1 VSFATVKN
9 GTAHGRA
16 SAASNVKKAGNKTV
30 SSTPRNCRVGVDI
43 GGTFTDIALDL
54 DGTLHS
60 TKILT
65 DYTAPERAIL
75 KGVKAVADMAGIA
88 LSEIGILIHGT
99 TLATNALI
107 ERRGAKTAFVTTE
120 GFRDVLEMRT
130 ENRFEQYDL
139 NISLP
144 PALIARADRF
154 VIRER
159 IDAQGK
165 VLLALD
171 EASVAAVV
179 EKVAADGYESVAV
192 GFIHA
197 YANGAHEVA
206 VRDAILK
213 RLPGISVSI
222 SSEVSPQMREFE
234 RFNTVCANAYV
245 KPAIKSYLDRLVVSL
260 KDIGVGCPVFM
271 IHSGGGIVSVES
283 ASEFPVR
290 LVESGP
296 AGGAIFAADI
306 ARQYGLDTVLS
317 FDMGGTTAKICL
329 IENQVPKTAKT
340 FEVARTYRF
349 RKGSGMPISIPVVEM
364 VEIGAGGGSIS
375 SVDVMRQIRVG
386 PHSAASEPGPA
397 CYQRGGKN
405 PTVTDADLILGK
417 LDPANFAGGAIPL
430 SVEASRRAMSDDIGS
445 VIGLDPEASAYGT
458 CEMVD
463 ENMANAG
470 RVHTVENG
478 KNISDFTM
486 ITFGG
491 AGPLHAA
498 RLCEKMGISTF
509 LVPPGAGVGS
519 AIGFLKAP
527 FGYESVRSAVF
538 NLSNFEYSEANRL
551 LQAMKAEA
559 LGFVEGG
566 LDAGSPMIERTLFMR
581 YAGQGWDIPV
591 PLADDNFDAASAE
604 TIAASFEKEYERFF
618 GRAIEGLDI
627 EIVSWSVKAS
637 SPLPPVERVSSIA
650 EGNIVQPGKT
660 RRLFEAAQGAYLEA
674 GIHERTGLTP
684 GDVVKGPA
692 VIVERE
698 TSTVLTASFKAVVQ
712 RDGCLLVTRI

>member
-1 VSFATVKN
+1 M
-9 GTAHGRA
+9 
-16 SAASNVKKAGNKTV
+16 

-75 KGVKAVADMAGIA
+75 KGVKTVADMAGIA

-154 VIRER
+154 VVRER
-159 IDAQGK
+159 IDAAGK
-165 VLLALD
+165 VLLDLD

-179 EKVAADGYESVAV
+179 EKIAAGGYESVAI

-197 YANGAHEVA
+197 YANAAHEVA

-213 RLPGISVSI
+213 RLPGLSVSI

-364 VEIGAGGGSIS
+364 VEIGAGGGSIA
-375 SVDVMRQIRVG
+375 SVDAMRQIRVG

-430 SVEASRRAMSDDIGS
+430 SVEASRQAMSDDIGS

-538 NLSNFEYSEANRL
+538 NLSNFEYAEANRL
-551 LQAMKAEA
+551 LEAMKAEA

-566 LDAGSPMIERTLFMR
+566 LDAGSPVVERTLFMR

-637 SPLPPVERVSSIA
+637 SPLPPVERIPSVA
-650 EGNIVQPGKT
+650 EGNVVQPGGT
-660 RRLFEAAQGAYLEA
+660 RRLFEASQGAYLEA
-674 GIHERTGLTP
+674 GIHERTGLKP
-684 GDVVKGPA
+684 GDVIKGPA

-698 TSTVLTASFKAVVQ
+698 TSAVLTSSFKAIVQ
-712 RDGCLLVTRI
+712 SDGSLLATRI

>member
-1 VSFATVKN
+1 MVNNA
-9 GTAHGRA
+9 R
-16 SAASNVKKAGNKTV
+16 
-30 SSTPRNCRVGVDI
+30 RNCRVGVDI
-43 GGTFTDIALDL
+43 GGTFTDIALDQ
-54 DGTLHS
+54 DGALHS

-75 KGVKAVADMAGIA
+75 KGVKAVAELAGIH
-88 LSEIGILIHGT
+88 LSEIDILIHGT

-139 NISLP
+139 NIVLP
-144 PALIARADRF
+144 PALIERADRF
-154 VIRER
+154 VVRER
-159 IDAQGK
+159 VDASGK

-171 EASVAAVV
+171 DASVKAAVDAI
-179 EKVAADGYESVAV
+179 EAGGYESVAI

-197 YANGAHEVA
+197 YANGAHEA
-206 VRDAILK
+206 QVRSAMLE
-213 RLPGISVSI
+213 RMPALSVSI

-245 KPAIKSYLDRLVVSL
+245 KPAIKSYLDRLVVAL
-260 KDIGVGCPVFM
+260 KEIGVGCPVYM
-271 IHSGGGIVSVES
+271 IHSGGGIVSVTS

-306 ARQYGLDTVLS
+306 ARHHGLDAVLS

-329 IENQVPKTAKT
+329 IEKQVPKTAKT

-364 VEIGAGGGSIS
+364 VEIGAGGGSIA
-375 SVDVMRQIRVG
+375 SVDSMRQIRVG

-397 CYQRGGKN
+397 CYQRGGTR

-417 LDPANFAGGAIPL
+417 LDPDNFAGGAIPL
-430 SVEASRRAMSDDIGS
+430 SVEAGRAAMVNEIGALLN
-445 VIGLDPEASAYGT
+445 LDADAAAYGT

-478 KNISDFTM
+478 KDISDFTM

-519 AIGFLKAP
+519 AIGFLRAP
-527 FGYESVRSAVF
+527 FGYEFVRSAVF
-538 NLSNFEYSEANRL
+538 NLQRFNAAEANKL
-551 LQAMKAEA
+551 VAAMTDEA
-559 LGFVEGG
+559 LSFVEGG
-566 LDAGSPMIERTLFMR
+566 LEGVQPVIERTVFMR

-591 PLADDNFDAASAE
+591 ALAFEQFDGTSAAAIIE
-604 TIAASFEKEYERFF
+604 LFELEYARFF
-618 GRAIEGLDI
+618 GRAIEGLEI

-637 SPLPPVERVSSIA
+637 SPLPDVATVAPVATGAVVTPVS
-650 EGNIVQPGKT
+650 QRK
-660 RRLFEAAQGAYLEA
+660 LFDAASNAFLDA
-674 GIHERTGLTP
+674 GIHDRTDLVP
-684 GDVVKGPA
+684 GNVVNGPA

-698 TSTVLTASFKAVVQ
+698 TSTVLTSSFKATVQ
-712 RDGCLLVTRI
+712 TDGCLLVTRL

>member
-1 VSFATVKN
+1 M
-9 GTAHGRA
+9 A
-16 SAASNVKKAGNKTV
+16 SA
-30 SSTPRNCRVGVDI
+30 PRNCRVGVDI

-54 DGTLHS
+54 DGALHS
-60 TKILT
+60 TKVLT

-75 KGVKAVADMAGIA
+75 TGVKSVAEMAGIK
-88 LSEIGILIHGT
+88 LSDIDILIHGT

-139 NISLP
+139 NIVLP
-144 PALIARADRF
+144 PALIGRVDRF
-154 VIRER
+154 TVRER
-159 IDAQGK
+159 IDASGK
-165 VLLALD
+165 TLLPLD
-171 EASVAAVV
+171 TSSLAPLIDTIAAG
-179 EKVAADGYESVAV
+179 DYESVAI

-197 YANGAHEVA
+197 YVNGAHEVQ
-206 VRDAILK
+206 VREALLS
-213 RLPGISVSI
+213 RLPHLSVSI

-245 KPAIKSYLDRLVVSL
+245 KPAIKSYLDRLVISL
-260 KDIGVGCPVFM
+260 KEIGVGCPVYM

-306 ARQYGLDTVLS
+306 ARRYGLDTVLS

-364 VEIGAGGGSIS
+364 VEIGAGGGSIAGI
-375 SVDVMRQIRVG
+375 DAMRQIRVG

-397 CYQRGGKN
+397 CYQRGGRN

-417 LDPANFAGGAIPL
+417 LDPDNFAGGAIPL
-430 SVEASRRAMSDDIGS
+430 SIAAARNAMEREIGANLK
-445 VIGLDPEASAYGT
+445 LDADGAAYGT

-519 AIGFLKAP
+519 AIGFLRAP

-538 NLSNFEYSEANRL
+538 NLSNFDTAGANRL
-551 LQAMKAEA
+551 MIAMQDEA
-559 LGFVEGG
+559 LSFVSGG
-566 LDAGSPMIERTLFMR
+566 LDAGSPIIDRIVFMR

-591 PLADDNFDAASAE
+591 ALPFNGFDETSAGHIRDLFLA
-604 TIAASFEKEYERFF
+604 EYERFF
-618 GRAIEGLDI
+618 GRAIDGLEI

-637 SPLPPVERVSSIA
+637 SPLPDVARVAEVEGRRTM
-650 EGNIVQPGKT
+650 EPRT
-660 RRLFEAAQGAYLEA
+660 RRRLFDAGSRSFLDA
-674 GIHERTGLTP
+674 GIHEREGLSP
-684 GDVVKGPA
+684 GDIVNGPA

-698 TSTVLTASFKAVVQ
+698 TSTVLTSSFAATVQ
-712 RDGCLLVTRI
+712 TDGCLLITRR

>member
-1 VSFATVKN
+1 MTS
-9 GTAHGRA
+9 A
-16 SAASNVKKAGNKTV
+16 S
-30 SSTPRNCRVGVDI
+30 RNCRVGVDI

-60 TKILT
+60 TKVLT

-75 KGVKAVADMAGIA
+75 KGVKAVAEAAGIA
-88 LSEIGILIHGT
+88 LSDIDILIHGT

-107 ERRGAKTAFVTTE
+107 ERRGAKTAFITTE

-144 PALIARADRF
+144 PALIQRADRF
-154 VIRER
+154 TVRER
-159 IDAQGK
+159 MNAAGE
-165 VLLALD
+165 VLQPLEA
-171 EASVAAVV
+171 ASVARVV
-179 EKVAADGYESVAV
+179 DQVAKGEYESVAI

-197 YANGAHEVA
+197 YANGAHEAA

-213 RLPGISVSI
+213 RLPQVCVSI

-260 KDIGVGCPVFM
+260 KEIGVGCPVYM

-283 ASEFPVR
+283 AAEFPVR

-306 ARQYGLDTVLS
+306 ARRHGLDTVLS

-364 VEIGAGGGSIS
+364 VEIGAGGGSIA

-397 CYQRGGKN
+397 CYQRGGLK
-405 PTVTDADLILGK
+405 PTVTDADLLLGK
-417 LDPANFAGGAIPL
+417 LDADNFAGGAIPL
-430 SVEASRRAMSDDIGS
+430 SVAASRDAMDREIGAGL
-445 VIGLDPEASAYGT
+445 GLDAEGAAYGT

-478 KNISDFTM
+478 KDISDFTM

-519 AIGFLKAP
+519 AIGFLRAP

-538 NLSNFEYSEANRL
+538 NLSRFDVEGANRL
-551 LQAMKAEA
+551 MAAMQSEA
-559 LGFVEGG
+559 LSFVAGG
-566 LDAGSPMIERTLFMR
+566 LDAAAPVIERTVFMR

-591 PLADDNFDAASAE
+591 ALPFEHFDATSAE
-604 TIAASFEKEYERFF
+604 RIVALFEEAYARFF

-627 EIVSWSVKAS
+627 EIVSWAVKAS
-637 SPLPPVERVSSIA
+637 SALPEVARVEAVGRRRNA
-650 EGNIVQPGKT
+650 EPGKH
-660 RRLFEAAQGAYLEA
+660 RRLFDVGQRAFLEA
-674 GIHERTGLTP
+674 GIHERETLVP
-684 GDVVKGPA
+684 GDVVSGPA

-698 TSTVLTASFKAVVQ
+698 TSTVLTSSFVATVQ
-712 RDGCLLVTRI
+712 ADGCLLVTRR

>member
-1 VSFATVKN
+1 MGNEMVT
-9 GTAHGRA
+9 
-16 SAASNVKKAGNKTV
+16 SA
-30 SSTPRNCRVGVDI
+30 PRNCRVGVDI

-54 DGTLHS
+54 DGVLHS
-60 TKILT
+60 TKVLT
-65 DYTAPERAIL
+65 DYAAPERAIL
-75 KGVKAVADMAGIA
+75 KGVKSVAEMARIK
-88 LSEIGILIHGT
+88 LSDIDILIHGT

-144 PALIARADRF
+144 PALIGRADRF
-154 VIRER
+154 TIRER
-159 IDAQGK
+159 IDAAGK
-165 VLLALD
+165 TLLPLD
-171 EASVAAVV
+171 EATLESMIDSIEAG
-179 EKVAADGYESVAV
+179 GYESVAI

-197 YANGAHEVA
+197 YVNGAHEVQ
-206 VRDAILK
+206 VRSALLS
-213 RLPGISVSI
+213 RLPHLSVSI

-260 KDIGVGCPVFM
+260 KEIGVGCPVYM
-271 IHSGGGIVSVES
+271 IHSGGGIVSVKS
-283 ASEFPVR
+283 AAEFPVR

-306 ARQYGLDTVLS
+306 ARRYDLGTVLS

-364 VEIGAGGGSIS
+364 VEIGAGGGSIAGI
-375 SVDVMRQIRVG
+375 DAMRQIRVG

-397 CYQRGGKN
+397 CYQRGGRN

-417 LDPANFAGGAIPL
+417 LDPDNFAGGAIPL
-430 SVEASRRAMSDDIGS
+430 SIAAARDAMEREIGASLK
-445 VIGLDPEASAYGT
+445 LDADGAAYGA

-519 AIGFLKAP
+519 AIGFLRAP

-538 NLSNFEYSEANRL
+538 NLSRFDSAGANRL
-551 LQAMKAEA
+551 MIAMQDEA
-559 LGFVEGG
+559 LSFVAGG
-566 LDAGSPMIERTLFMR
+566 LDTEDPIIDRTVFMR

-591 PLADDNFDAASAE
+591 ALPFHGFDGASADR
-604 TIAASFEKEYERFF
+604 IRDLFLAEYERFF
-618 GRAIEGLDI
+618 GRAIDGLEI

-637 SPLPPVERVSSIA
+637 SPLPDVARVVAVEGCRTI
-650 EGNIVQPGKT
+650 EPRT
-660 RRLFEAAQGAYLEA
+660 RRRLFDAGSRSFVDA
-674 GIHERTGLTP
+674 GIHEREGLSP
-684 GDVVKGPA
+684 GDIVNGPA

-698 TSTVLTASFKAVVQ
+698 TSTVLTSSFTATVQ
-712 RDGCLLVTRI
+712 TDGCLLITRR

>member
-1 VSFATVKN
+1 MGNEMVT
-9 GTAHGRA
+9 
-16 SAASNVKKAGNKTV
+16 SA
-30 SSTPRNCRVGVDI
+30 PRNCRVGVDI

-54 DGTLHS
+54 DGVLHS
-60 TKILT
+60 TKVLT
-65 DYTAPERAIL
+65 DYAAPERAIL
-75 KGVKAVADMAGIA
+75 KGVKSVAEMARIK
-88 LSEIGILIHGT
+88 LSDIDILIHGT

-144 PALIARADRF
+144 PALIGRADRF
-154 VIRER
+154 TVRER
-159 IDAQGK
+159 IDAAGK
-165 VLLALD
+165 TLLPLD
-171 EASVAAVV
+171 EVTLGSMIDSIEAG
-179 EKVAADGYESVAV
+179 GYESVAI

-197 YANGAHEVA
+197 YVNGAHEVQ
-206 VRDAILK
+206 VRSALLS
-213 RLPGISVSI
+213 RLPHLSVSI

-260 KDIGVGCPVFM
+260 KEIGVGCPVYM
-271 IHSGGGIVSVES
+271 IHSGGGIVSVKS
-283 ASEFPVR
+283 AAEFPVR

-306 ARQYGLDTVLS
+306 ARRYGLDTVLS

-364 VEIGAGGGSIS
+364 VEIGAGGGSIAGI
-375 SVDVMRQIRVG
+375 DAMRQIRVG

-397 CYQRGGKN
+397 CYQRGGRN

-417 LDPANFAGGAIPL
+417 LDPDNFAGGAIPL
-430 SVEASRRAMSDDIGS
+430 SIAAARDAMQREIGASLK
-445 VIGLDPEASAYGT
+445 LDADGAAYGT

-519 AIGFLKAP
+519 AIGFLRAP

-538 NLSNFEYSEANRL
+538 NLSRFDSAGANRL
-551 LQAMKAEA
+551 MIAMQDEA
-559 LGFVEGG
+559 LSFVAGG
-566 LDAGSPMIERTLFMR
+566 IDTENPIIDRTVFMR

-591 PLADDNFDAASAE
+591 ALPFHGFDNASADR
-604 TIAASFEKEYERFF
+604 IRDLFLAEYERFF
-618 GRAIEGLDI
+618 GRAIDGLEI

-637 SPLPPVERVSSIA
+637 SPLPDVARVVAVEGCRTI
-650 EGNIVQPGKT
+650 EPPT
-660 RRLFEAAQGAYLEA
+660 RRRLFDAGSRSFVDA
-674 GIHERTGLTP
+674 GIHEREGLSP
-684 GDVVKGPA
+684 GDIVNGPA

-698 TSTVLTASFKAVVQ
+698 TSTVLTSSFTATVQ
-712 RDGCLLVTRI
+712 TDGCLLITRR

>member
-1 VSFATVKN
+1 M
-9 GTAHGRA
+9 
-16 SAASNVKKAGNKTV
+16 

-75 KGVKAVADMAGIA
+75 KGVKAVADMAGVA

-107 ERRGAKTAFVTTE
+107 ERRGARTAFVTTE

-144 PALIARADRF
+144 PALMARADRF
-154 VIRER
+154 VVRER
-159 IDAQGK
+159 IDAAGK
-165 VLLALD
+165 VLLDLD
-171 EASVAAVV
+171 DASVAAVV
-179 EKVAADGYESVAV
+179 EKVAAGGYESVAI

-197 YANGAHEVA
+197 YANGAHEIA

-213 RLPGISVSI
+213 RLPGLSVSI

-260 KDIGVGCPVFM
+260 KDIGVRCPVFM

-364 VEIGAGGGSIS
+364 VEIGAGGGSIA
-375 SVDVMRQIRVG
+375 SVDAMRQIRVG

-430 SVEASRRAMSDDIGS
+430 SVEASRQAMSDDIGA

-538 NLSNFEYSEANRL
+538 SLSNFEYLEANRL

-566 LDAGSPMIERTLFMR
+566 LDTGSPVIERTLFMR

-591 PLADDNFDAASAE
+591 PLADDNFDPASAE

-637 SPLPPVERVSSIA
+637 SPLPPVERIPSVA

-660 RRLFEAAQGAYLEA
+660 RRLFEASQGAYLEA
-674 GIHERTGLTP
+674 GIHERTGLKS
-684 GDVVKGPA
+684 GDVIKGPA

-698 TSTVLTASFKAVVQ
+698 TSTVLTSSFNAIVQ
-712 RDGCLLVTRI
+712 HDGCLLATRI

>member
-1 VSFATVKN
+1 M
-9 GTAHGRA
+9 
-16 SAASNVKKAGNKTV
+16 

-43 GGTFTDIALDL
+43 GGTFTDIALDI

-154 VIRER
+154 VVRER
-159 IDAQGK
+159 IDAAGK
-165 VLLALD
+165 VLLDLD
-171 EASVAAVV
+171 DASVAAVV
-179 EKVAADGYESVAV
+179 EKVAAGGYESVAI

-197 YANGAHEVA
+197 YANGAHEIA

-213 RLPGISVSI
+213 RLPGLSVSI

-260 KDIGVGCPVFM
+260 KDIGVRCPVFM

-364 VEIGAGGGSIS
+364 VEIGAGGGSIA
-375 SVDVMRQIRVG
+375 SVDAMRQIRVG

-430 SVEASRRAMSDDIGS
+430 SVEASRQAMSDDIGA

-538 NLSNFEYSEANRL
+538 SLSNFEYLEANRL

-566 LDAGSPMIERTLFMR
+566 LDAGSPVIERTLFMR

-591 PLADDNFDAASAE
+591 PLADDNFDLASAE

-618 GRAIEGLDI
+618 GRAII
-627 EIVSWSVKAS
+627 S
-637 SPLPPVERVSSIA
+637 SRISCWARCI
-650 EGNIVQPGKT
+650 
-660 RRLFEAAQGAYLEA
+660 RRFQA
-674 GIHERTGLTP
+674 RSRRK
-684 GDVVKGPA
+684 VPA
-692 VIVERE
+692 RSGTCI
-698 TSTVLTASFKAVVQ
+698 
-712 RDGCLLVTRI
+712 

>member
-1 VSFATVKN
+1 MSFATVKN

-75 KGVKAVADMAGIA
+75 KGVKAVADMADIA

-154 VIRER
+154 VVRER

-179 EKVAADGYESVAV
+179 EKVAEGGYESVAV

-364 VEIGAGGGSIS
+364 VEIGAGGGSIA
-375 SVDVMRQIRVG
+375 SVDAMRQIRVG

-566 LDAGSPMIERTLFMR
+566 LDAGSPVIERTLFMR

-650 EGNIVQPGKT
+650 EGNIVQPGKA

>member
-1 VSFATVKN
+1 MKTVKL
-9 GTAHGRA
+9 
-16 SAASNVKKAGNKTV
+16 SPK
-30 SSTPRNCRVGVDI
+30 NCRIGVDI
-43 GGTFTDIALDL
+43 GGTFTDIALDI
-54 DGTLHS
+54 DGVLHS
-60 TKILT
+60 TKVLT

-75 KGVKAVADMAGIA
+75 KGVGAVAEVAGIA
-88 LSEIGILIHGT
+88 LSDIGILIHGT

-154 VIRER
+154 VVRER
-159 IDAQGK
+159 LNAAGE
-165 VLLALD
+165 VLLPMD
-171 EASVAAVV
+171 SASVEAVV
-179 EKVAADGYESVAV
+179 EQIVAGGYESVAI

-197 YANGAHEVA
+197 YANGAHETA
-206 VRDAILK
+206 MRKAILK
-213 RLPGISVSI
+213 RLPTMSVSI

-260 KDIGVGCPVFM
+260 KEIGVGCPVFM

-306 ARQYGLDTVLS
+306 ARHHGLDTVLS

-364 VEIGAGGGSIS
+364 VEIGAGGGSIA
-375 SVDVMRQIRVG
+375 SVDGMRQIRVG

-417 LDPANFAGGAIPL
+417 LDPENFAGGAIPL
-430 SVEASRRAMSDDIGS
+430 SVDASRRAMRDDIGS
-445 VIGLDPEASAYGT
+445 VISLDPEAAAYGT

-478 KNISDFTM
+478 KDISDFTM

-519 AIGFLKAP
+519 AIGFLRAP

-538 NLSNFEYSEANRL
+538 DLSTFDVAEANRL
-551 LQAMKAEA
+551 LDSMKAEA

-566 LDAGSPMIERTLFMR
+566 LDTGEPIIERTLFMR

-591 PLADDNFDAASAE
+591 PLAEDRFDDASSAKI
-604 TIAASFEKEYERFF
+604 TTLFESEYERFF
-618 GRAIEGLDI
+618 GRAIEGLAV

-637 SPLPPVERVSSIA
+637 SPLPPVERVRPVA
-650 EGNIVQPGKT
+650 EGSAVKPIKT
-660 RRLFEAAQGAYLEA
+660 RRLFEASQGAYLEA
-674 GIHERTGLTP
+674 GIHERTSLRP
-684 GDVVKGPA
+684 GDVVNGPA

-698 TSTVLTASFKAVVQ
+698 TSSVLTSSFRAIVQ
-712 RDGCLLVTRI
+712 NDGCLLVTRI

>member
-1 VSFATVKN
+1 VKN
-9 GTAHGRA
+9 GRIDDRA

-43 GGTFTDIALDL
+43 GGTFTDIALDI

-154 VIRER
+154 VVRER
-159 IDAQGK
+159 IDAVGK
-165 VLLALD
+165 VLLDLD
-171 EASVAAVV
+171 DASVAAVV
-179 EKVAADGYESVAV
+179 EKIAAGGYESVAI

-197 YANGAHEVA
+197 YANGAHEIA

-213 RLPGISVSI
+213 HLPGLSVSI

-364 VEIGAGGGSIS
+364 VEIGAGGGSIA
-375 SVDVMRQIRVG
+375 SVDAMRQIRVG

-430 SVEASRRAMSDDIGS
+430 SVEASRQAMSDDIGS
-445 VIGLDPEASAYGT
+445 IIGLDPEASAYGT

-538 NLSNFEYSEANRL
+538 NLSNFEYLEANRL

-566 LDAGSPMIERTLFMR
+566 LDAGSPVIERTLFMR

-591 PLADDNFDAASAE
+591 PLADDNFDPASAE
-604 TIAASFEKEYERFF
+604 TIAALFEKEYERFF
-618 GRAIEGLDI
+618 GRAIDGLDI

-637 SPLPPVERVSSIA
+637 SPLPPVERVPSVA
-650 EGNIVQPGKT
+650 EGNVVRPGKT
-660 RRLFEAAQGAYLEA
+660 RRLFEASQGAYLEA
-674 GIHERTGLTP
+674 GIHERTGLKS
-684 GDVVKGPA
+684 GDVIKGPA

-698 TSTVLTASFKAVVQ
+698 TSTVLTSSFKAIVQ
-712 RDGCLLVTRI
+712 HDGCLLATRV

>member
-1 VSFATVKN
+1 MVKD
-9 GTAHGRA
+9 
-16 SAASNVKKAGNKTV
+16 S
-30 SSTPRNCRVGVDI
+30 PRNCRVGVDI
-43 GGTFTDIALDL
+43 GGTFTDIALDI
-54 DGTLHS
+54 DGVLHS
-60 TKILT
+60 TKVLT
-65 DYTAPERAIL
+65 DYTAPEQAIL
-75 KGVKAVADMAGIA
+75 KGVVAVADLAGIA
-88 LSEIGILIHGT
+88 LSKIDLLIHGT

-139 NISLP
+139 NITLP
-144 PALIARADRF
+144 QALISRADRF
-154 VIRER
+154 VVRER
-159 IDAQGK
+159 MNAAGK
-165 VLLALD
+165 MLLPLD

-179 EKVAADGYESVAV
+179 EAIAAGGYESVAI

-206 VRDAILK
+206 VRAAILE
-213 RLPGISVSI
+213 RLPHVSVSI

-234 RFNTVCANAYV
+234 RFNTVSANAYV

-260 KDIGVGCPVFM
+260 KEIGVSCPVFM

-283 ASEFPVR
+283 AAEFPVR

-306 ARQYGLDTVLS
+306 ARRHGLDTVLS

-364 VEIGAGGGSIS
+364 VEIGAGGGSIA
-375 SVDVMRQIRVG
+375 SVDGMRQIRVG

-397 CYQRGGKN
+397 CYQRGGRN

-417 LDPANFAGGAIPL
+417 LDPDNFAGGVIPL
-430 SVEASRRAMSDDIGS
+430 SVEASRQAMADDIGA
-445 VIGLDPEASAYGT
+445 VIGLDPEAAAFGT

-478 KNISDFTM
+478 KNIADFTM

-519 AIGFLKAP
+519 AIGFLRAP

-538 NLSNFEYSEANRL
+538 NLSAFDFAAANVL
-551 LQAMKAEA
+551 VSAMQAEA

-566 LDAGSPMIERTLFMR
+566 LDRGTPVIERTLFMR

-591 PLADDNFDAASAE
+591 PLDVEQFDAASAVK
-604 TIAASFEKEYERFF
+604 IAGLFEREYERFF
-618 GRAIEGLDI
+618 GRAIEGLAV

-637 SPLPPVERVSSIA
+637 SPLPPVARVSIVD
-650 EGNIVQPGKT
+650 EGAVVAPPRT
-660 RRLFEAAQGAYLEA
+660 RRLFDAAHGVFRDA
-674 GIHERTGLTP
+674 GIHERDSLMP

-698 TSTVLTASFKAVVQ
+698 TSTMLTAAFRAVVQ
-712 RDGCLLVTRI
+712 NDGCLLVTRT

>member
-1 VSFATVKN
+1 MVKD
-9 GTAHGRA
+9 
-16 SAASNVKKAGNKTV
+16 S
-30 SSTPRNCRVGVDI
+30 PRNCRVGVDI
-43 GGTFTDIALDL
+43 GGTFTDIALDI
-54 DGTLHS
+54 DGVLHS
-60 TKILT
+60 TKVLT
-65 DYTAPERAIL
+65 DYTAPEQAIL
-75 KGVKAVADMAGIA
+75 KGVVAVAGLAGIA
-88 LSEIGILIHGT
+88 LSKIDLLIHGT

-139 NISLP
+139 DITLP
-144 PALIARADRF
+144 PALIPRADRF
-154 VIRER
+154 VVRER
-159 IDAQGK
+159 MNAAGK
-165 VLLALD
+165 VLLPLD

-179 EKVAADGYESVAV
+179 EAIAAGGYESVAI

-206 VRDAILK
+206 VRAAILEC
-213 RLPGISVSI
+213 LPHVSVSI

-234 RFNTVCANAYV
+234 RFNTVSANAYV

-260 KDIGVGCPVFM
+260 KEIGVSCPVFM

-283 ASEFPVR
+283 AAEFPVR

-306 ARQYGLDTVLS
+306 ARRHGLDTVLS

-364 VEIGAGGGSIS
+364 VEIGAGGGSIA
-375 SVDVMRQIRVG
+375 SVDGMRQIRVG

-397 CYQRGGKN
+397 CYQRGGRN

-417 LDPANFAGGAIPL
+417 LDPDNFAGGVIPL
-430 SVEASRRAMSDDIGS
+430 SVEASRQAMADDIGA
-445 VIGLDPEASAYGT
+445 VIGLDPEVAAFGT

-478 KNISDFTM
+478 KNIADFTM

-519 AIGFLKAP
+519 AIGFLRAP

-538 NLSNFEYSEANRL
+538 NLSAFDFAAANVL
-551 LQAMKAEA
+551 VSAMQAEA

-566 LDAGSPMIERTLFMR
+566 LDRETPVIERTLFMR

-591 PLADDNFDAASAE
+591 PLDVEQFDAVSAVK
-604 TIAASFEKEYERFF
+604 IAGLFEREYERFF
-618 GRAIEGLDI
+618 GRAIEGLAV

-637 SPLPPVERVSSIA
+637 SPLPPVARVSIVD
-650 EGNIVQPGKT
+650 EGAVVAPPRT
-660 RRLFEAAQGAYLEA
+660 RRLFDAAHGVFRDA
-674 GIHERTGLTP
+674 GIHERDSLMP

-698 TSTVLTASFKAVVQ
+698 TSTMLTAAFRAVVQ
-712 RDGCLLVTRI
+712 NDGCLLVTRT

>member
-1 VSFATVKN
+1 MNNA
-9 GTAHGRA
+9 R
-16 SAASNVKKAGNKTV
+16 
-30 SSTPRNCRVGVDI
+30 RNCRVGVDI

-54 DGTLHS
+54 DGALHS

-75 KGVKAVADMAGIA
+75 TGVKAVAELAGIA
-88 LSEIGILIHGT
+88 LSEIEILIHGT

-139 NISLP
+139 NIALP
-144 PALIARADRF
+144 PALIERADRF
-154 VIRER
+154 VVRER
-159 IDAQGK
+159 IDASGK

-171 EASVAAVV
+171 DASVRAVV
-179 EKVAADGYESVAV
+179 EAIEAGGYESVAI
-192 GFIHA
+192 GFLHA
-197 YANGAHEVA
+197 YANGAHEA
-206 VRDAILK
+206 RVRTALLE
-213 RLPGISVSI
+213 RMPALSVSI

-260 KDIGVGCPVFM
+260 KEIGVGCPIYM
-271 IHSGGGIVSVES
+271 IHSGGGIVSVKS

-306 ARQYGLDTVLS
+306 ARRHGLDAVLS

-329 IENQVPKTAKT
+329 IEKQVPKTAKT

-364 VEIGAGGGSIS
+364 VEIGAGGGSIA
-375 SVDVMRQIRVG
+375 SVDSMRQIRVG

-397 CYQRGGKN
+397 CYQRGGTR

-417 LDPANFAGGAIPL
+417 LDPDNFAGGAIPL
-430 SVEASRRAMSDDIGS
+430 SAEASRLAMVNEIG
-445 VIGLDPEASAYGT
+445 VQLNLDADAAAYGT

-478 KNISDFTM
+478 KDISDFTM

-519 AIGFLKAP
+519 AIGFLRAP

-538 NLSNFEYSEANRL
+538 NLQRFNAAEANKL
-551 LQAMKAEA
+551 VAAMTDEA
-559 LGFVEGG
+559 LSFVEGG
-566 LDAGSPMIERTLFMR
+566 IEGVQPVIERTVFMR

-591 PLADDNFDAASAE
+591 ALAFEQFDGSSAAAIIE
-604 TIAASFEKEYERFF
+604 LFELEYARFF
-618 GRAIEGLDI
+618 GRAIEGLEI

-637 SPLPPVERVSSIA
+637 SPLPDVASVVPVATGAV
-650 EGNIVQPGKT
+650 VTPGS
-660 RRLFEAAQGAYLEA
+660 RRKLFDAASHAFLDA
-674 GIHERTGLTP
+674 GIHDRTNLLP
-684 GDVVKGPA
+684 GNVVNGPA

-698 TSTVLTASFKAVVQ
+698 TSTVLTSSFKATVQ
-712 RDGCLLVTRI
+712 TDGCLIVTRL

>member
-1 VSFATVKN
+1 M
-9 GTAHGRA
+9 
-16 SAASNVKKAGNKTV
+16 
-30 SSTPRNCRVGVDI
+30 TPRNCRVGVDI

-54 DGTLHS
+54 DGALHS
-60 TKILT
+60 TKVLT

-75 KGVKAVADMAGIA
+75 KGVKSVAEMAGVS

-154 VIRER
+154 TVRER
-159 IDAQGK
+159 MDAAGK
-165 VLLALD
+165 VLLPLD
-171 EASVAAVV
+171 EVTVAAVA
-179 EKVAADGYESVAV
+179 ESIASGGYESVAI

-260 KDIGVGCPVFM
+260 KEIGVGCPVFM

-306 ARQYGLDTVLS
+306 ARHHGLDAVLS

-364 VEIGAGGGSIS
+364 VEIGAGGGSIAS
-375 SVDVMRQIRVG
+375 IDGMRQIRVG

-417 LDPANFAGGAIPL
+417 LDPDNFAGGAIPL
-430 SVEASRRAMSDDIGS
+430 SVEASRQAMADDIGS
-445 VIGLDPEASAYGT
+445 AIGLDPEAAAYGT

-478 KNISDFTM
+478 KDISDFTM

-538 NLSNFEYSEANRL
+538 NLSAFNVDEANGLLDAMASEAI
-551 LQAMKAEA
+551 
-559 LGFVEGG
+559 GFVEGG
-566 LDAGSPMIERTLFMR
+566 IDTAAPVIERTLFMR
-581 YAGQGWDIPV
+581 YSGQGWDIPV
-591 PLADDNFDAASAE
+591 SLDVDRFDGTSAGK
-604 TIAASFEKEYERFF
+604 IAAAFDREYARFF
-618 GRAIEGLDI
+618 GRAIEGLDV

-637 SPLPPVERVSSIA
+637 SPLQPVTPVPSVK
-650 EGNIVQPGKT
+650 EGSPVKPAKT
-660 RRLFEAAQGAYLEA
+660 RRLFEAAQGAFLEA
-674 GIHERTGLTP
+674 GIHERDSLKP
-684 GDVVKGPA
+684 GDVVNGPA

-698 TSTVLTASFKAVVQ
+698 TSSVLTASFKAIVQ
-712 RDGCLLVTRI
+712 NDGCLLVTRL

>member
-1 VSFATVKN
+1 M
-9 GTAHGRA
+9 
-16 SAASNVKKAGNKTV
+16 
-30 SSTPRNCRVGVDI
+30 GVDI

-54 DGTLHS
+54 DGALHS

-75 KGVKAVADMAGIA
+75 KGVKTVADMAGIA

-154 VIRER
+154 VVRER
-159 IDAQGK
+159 IDATGK
-165 VLLALD
+165 VLLDLD
-171 EASVAAVV
+171 DASVAAVV
-179 EKVAADGYESVAV
+179 EKVAAGGYESVAI

-197 YANGAHEVA
+197 YANGAHEIA

-213 RLPGISVSI
+213 RLPGLSVSI

-260 KDIGVGCPVFM
+260 KEIGVGCPVFM

-364 VEIGAGGGSIS
+364 VEIGAGGGSIA
-375 SVDVMRQIRVG
+375 SVDAMRQIRVG

-430 SVEASRRAMSDDIGS
+430 SVEASHQAMSDDIGS
-445 VIGLDPEASAYGT
+445 VIGLDPEASAYGA

-538 NLSNFEYSEANRL
+538 NLSNFEYAEANRL
-551 LQAMKAEA
+551 LVAMKAEA

-566 LDAGSPMIERTLFMR
+566 LDAGSPVVERTLFMR

-604 TIAASFEKEYERFF
+604 TIAALFEREYERFF

-637 SPLPPVERVSSIA
+637 SPLPPVERIASIA
-650 EGNIVQPGKT
+650 EGNVVQPGKT
-660 RRLFEAAQGAYLEA
+660 RRLFEASQGAYLEA
-674 GIHERTGLTP
+674 GIHERTGLKP
-684 GDVVKGPA
+684 GDVIKGPA

-698 TSTVLTASFKAVVQ
+698 TSAVLTSFFKAIVQ
-712 RDGCLLVTRI
+712 RDGSLLATRI

>member
-1 VSFATVKN
+1 MVT
-9 GTAHGRA
+9 
-16 SAASNVKKAGNKTV
+16 SA
-30 SSTPRNCRVGVDI
+30 PRNCRVGVDI

-54 DGTLHS
+54 DGALHS
-60 TKILT
+60 TKVLT

-75 KGVKAVADMAGIA
+75 TGVKSVAEMAGIK
-88 LSEIGILIHGT
+88 LSDIDILIHGT

-139 NISLP
+139 NIVLP
-144 PALIARADRF
+144 PALIGRVDRF
-154 VIRER
+154 TVRER
-159 IDAQGK
+159 IDASGK
-165 VLLALD
+165 TLLPLD
-171 EASVAAVV
+171 TSSLAPLIDTIAAG
-179 EKVAADGYESVAV
+179 DYESVAI

-197 YANGAHEVA
+197 YVNGAHEVQ
-206 VRDAILK
+206 VREALLS
-213 RLPGISVSI
+213 RLPHLSVSI

-245 KPAIKSYLDRLVVSL
+245 KPAIKSYLDRLVISL
-260 KDIGVGCPVFM
+260 KEIGVGCPVYM

-306 ARQYGLDTVLS
+306 ARRYGLDTVLS

-364 VEIGAGGGSIS
+364 VEIGAGGGSIAGI
-375 SVDVMRQIRVG
+375 DAMRQIRVG

-397 CYQRGGKN
+397 CYQRGGRN

-417 LDPANFAGGAIPL
+417 LDPDNFAGGAIPL
-430 SVEASRRAMSDDIGS
+430 SIAAARDAMEREIGANLK
-445 VIGLDPEASAYGT
+445 LDADGAAYGT

-519 AIGFLKAP
+519 AIGFLRAP

-538 NLSNFEYSEANRL
+538 NLSNFDTAGANRL
-551 LQAMKAEA
+551 MIAMQDEA
-559 LGFVEGG
+559 LSFVSGG
-566 LDAGSPMIERTLFMR
+566 LDAGSPIIDRIVFMR

-591 PLADDNFDAASAE
+591 ALPFNGFDETSAGHIRDLFLA
-604 TIAASFEKEYERFF
+604 EYERFF
-618 GRAIEGLDI
+618 GRAIDGLEI

-637 SPLPPVERVSSIA
+637 SPLPDVARVAEVEGRRTM
-650 EGNIVQPGKT
+650 EPRT
-660 RRLFEAAQGAYLEA
+660 RRRLFDAGSRSFLDA
-674 GIHERTGLTP
+674 GIHEREGLSP
-684 GDVVKGPA
+684 GDIVNGPA

-698 TSTVLTASFKAVVQ
+698 TSTVLTSSFAATVQ
-712 RDGCLLVTRI
+712 TDGCLLITRR

>member
-179 EKVAADGYESVAV
+179 EKVAAGGYESVAV

-260 KDIGVGCPVFM
+260 KEIGVGCPVFM

-306 ARQYGLDTVLS
+306 ARQHGLDTVLS

-364 VEIGAGGGSIS
+364 VEIGAGGGSIA
-375 SVDVMRQIRVG
+375 SVDAMRQIRVG

-551 LQAMKAEA
+551 LQAMKVEA

-566 LDAGSPMIERTLFMR
+566 LDAGSPVIERTLFMR

-650 EGNIVQPGKT
+650 EGNVVQPGKT